1 MDFGRL
7 AAERYSVR
15 EFAPTPVEE
24 EKLRKILEAARVA
37 PTAVN
42 FQPQKLYVVKSPE
55 ALARLTA
62 IRPVFGAP
70 LAVIVCYD
78 DTRSWKN
85 SRDAGHD
92 SGEVDAAIVTTHMML
107 QAWEL
112 GIGSCWIGAFQP
124 SAVAEA
130 FGIPANEHPVAIL
143 PLGYPADG
151 CRPSD
156 KHTSFRD
163 AEDYI
168 KIL

>member
-15 EFAPTPVEE
+15 EFAPVPVEE

-124 SAVAEA
+124 SAVAKA

>member
-15 EFAPTPVEE
+15 EFTPAPVEE